1 MLAKKEKG
9 AEKMDLDTGI
19 FVFEIL
25 GVIAFAFSG
34 AILAI
39 RKCMDLL
46 GVIVLAV
53 TTAVGGGIIRDVIL
67 GINPPMAFTS
77 PEQTAIAC
85 LVSVVIF
92 CAVAYCQKKGID
104 SLFHTLDLYM
114 TIFDAVGLAAFMVT
128 GVSVAHGNSDG
139 YNLFLYIFVG
149 TLTGVGGGV
158 LRDVM
163 AGVMPSIF
171 VRHVYALASVLGAAV
186 CSLLWHVNSAL
197 AMVLGA
203 GVVVLIRALAIHYH
217 WKLPRI
223 KNPDKVGIK

>member
-1 MLAKKEKG
+1 MA
-9 AEKMDLDTGI
+9 
-19 FVFEIL
+19 
-25 GVIAFAFSG
+25 
-34 AILAI
+34 
-39 RKCMDLL
+39 
-46 GVIVLAV
+46 
-53 TTAVGGGIIRDVIL
+53 TATV
-67 GINPPMAFTS
+67 
-77 PEQTAIAC
+77 
-85 LVSVVIF
+85 
-92 CAVAYCQKKGID
+92 
-104 SLFHTLDLYM
+104 
-114 TIFDAVGLAAFMVT
+114 
-128 GVSVAHGNSDG
+128 
-139 YNLFLYIFVG
+139 